1 MKVIGMTEAKER
13 LPALIKEAG
22 ENRDAVLITKNGRAA
37 AVMIVPESEDDLER
51 LLLSRSKRLKSLL
64 EASRA
69 AARRGD
75 VVTLE
80 AAFAHLEE

>member
-13 LPALIKEAG
+13 LPALIKKAG
-22 ENRDAVLITKNGRAA
+22 DNH
-37 AVMIVPESEDDLER
+37 DLER
-51 LLLSRSKRLKSLL
+51 LLMSRSKRLKSLL
-64 EASRA
+64 EGSRA
-69 AARRGD
+69 AGQRGE

>member
-13 LPALIKEAG
+13 LPALIKKA
-22 ENRDAVLITKNGRAA
+22 
-37 AVMIVPESEDDLER
+37 EDDLER
-51 LLLSRSKRLKSLL
+51 LLLSRSKQLKSLL
-64 EASRA
+64 EESRA
-69 AARRGD
+69 AGQRGE

>member
-13 LPALIKEAG
+13 LPALIKKA
-22 ENRDAVLITKNGRAA
+22 
-37 AVMIVPESEDDLER
+37 EDDIER
-51 LLLSRSKRLKSLL
+51 LLLSRSKQLKSLL

-69 AARRGD
+69 AGRRGEI
-75 VVTLE
+75 VTLE

>member
-22 ENRDAVLITKNGRAA
+22 EKRDAVLITKNGRAA
-37 AVMIVPESEDDLER
+37 AVMIVPENEDDLER

-64 EASRA
+64 EESRA
-69 AARRGD
+69 AGQRGE

>member
-1 MKVIGMTEAKER
+1 MNEGDVTQAK
-13 LPALIKEAG
+13 
-22 ENRDAVLITKNGRAA
+22 T
-37 AVMIVPESEDDLER
+37 VPEGEGDLER
-51 LLLSRSKRLKSLL
+51 LLLSRSKRLEHRL

-69 AARRGD
+69 AGERGE

>member
-1 MKVIGMTEAKER
+1 MKVSDT
-13 LPALIKEAG
+13 
-22 ENRDAVLITKNGRAA
+22 A
-37 AVMIVPESEDDLER
+37 AVVIVPKDEDDLER
-51 LLLSRSKRLKSLL
+51 LLLSRSKRLKTLL

-69 AARRGD
+69 VGKRGD